1 MFLEVTEL
9 LAKYDIVL
17 KNHFEK
23 GPRNAMYTSM
33 MIQNDLIAAIYENM
47 IALIKEELSAANCFS
62 VMMDESS
69 DLSHKEQVSV
79 VVRYVDKDY
88 IIQERLVDIEHTDST
103 DSETLFQ
110 ILLKS
115 LSKVG
120 LNIDKLI
127 GQCYDGASN
136 MRGVNAGVQVKVKA
150 AQPKAIYSH
159 CYAHCV
165 NLVLVEAAS
174 TNQYTRNFFGV
185 LQNLY
190 NFLEASPHR
199 HSKLESLMLELKSKP
214 RIKSLKKLSDT
225 RWACRSDAIQAVYE
239 NFTAIKKAL
248 EEIEE
253 QSSDGRV
260 AADAGGLVF
269 SIMKFEFCICLVVL
283 KDILFKCRTVS
294 DYLQREDIDIVSAL
308 QVVDTTVKTIKE
320 MRNEAKFKLFYDETT
335 EFADNVGIEISEP
348 RARKISH
355 RLDANWSVEHTPAT
369 YQDRLRVC
377 FFYEV
382 LDIILNEFQS
392 RFNQESRI
400 YLSLLG
406 DLQKRKLSSDS
417 LFAEISAH
425 FSLDLA
431 SLKYES
437 SLFVNDCAIDATK
450 PYKML
455 KQLAEHNRTNVYI
468 ELTSL
473 LVKLCTIPFT
483 SASCERVFSK
493 LVLFKSKLRTTMCQ
507 ERLVGLMLPFVEQ
520 DIAEKLSPP
529 NILQQFA
536 GSGNR
541 RLDFGF

>member
-1 MFLEVTEL
+1 M
-9 LAKYDIVL
+9 
-17 KNHFEK
+17 
-23 GPRNAMYTSM
+23 
-33 MIQNDLIAAIYENM
+33 
-47 IALIKEELSAANCFS
+47 
-62 VMMDESS
+62 
-69 DLSHKEQVSV
+69 
-79 VVRYVDKDY
+79 
-88 IIQERLVDIEHTDST
+88 
-103 DSETLFQ
+103 
-110 ILLKS
+110 
-115 LSKVG
+115 
-120 LNIDKLI
+120 
-127 GQCYDGASN
+127 
-136 MRGVNAGVQVKVKA
+136 
-150 AQPKAIYSH
+150 
-159 CYAHCV
+159 
-165 NLVLVEAAS
+165 
-174 TNQYTRNFFGV
+174 
-185 LQNLY
+185 
-190 NFLEASPHR
+190 
-199 HSKLESLMLELKSKP
+199 
-214 RIKSLKKLSDT
+214 
-225 RWACRSDAIQAVYE
+225 
-239 NFTAIKKAL
+239 
-248 EEIEE
+248 
-253 QSSDGRV
+253 
-260 AADAGGLVF
+260 F

-320 MRNEAKFKLFYDETT
+320 MRNEAKFKLFYDEAT

-348 RARKISH
+348 RARKISY

-382 LDIILNEFQS
+382 LDIILNEFQL

-406 DLQKRKLSSDS
+406 KRKLSSDS

-483 SASCERVFSK
+483 SASCERAFSK
-493 LVLFKSKLRTTMCQ
+493 LVILKSKLRTTMCQ
-507 ERLVGLMLPFVEQ
+507 EWLVGLMLPFVET
-520 DIAEKLSPP
+520 LLR
-529 NILQQFA
+529 N
-536 GSGNR
+536 
-541 RLDFGF
+541 

>member
-1 MFLEVTEL
+1 MQ
-9 LAKYDIVL
+9 A
-17 KNHFEK
+17 
-23 GPRNAMYTSM
+23 
-33 MIQNDLIAAIYENM
+33 
-47 IALIKEELSAANCFS
+47 
-62 VMMDESS
+62 
-69 DLSHKEQVSV
+69 
-79 VVRYVDKDY
+79 
-88 IIQERLVDIEHTDST
+88 
-103 DSETLFQ
+103 
-110 ILLKS
+110 
-115 LSKVG
+115 
-120 LNIDKLI
+120 
-127 GQCYDGASN
+127 
-136 MRGVNAGVQVKVKA
+136 KVKA

-165 NLVLVEAAS
+165 NLVLVEATS

-294 DYLQREDIDIVSAL
+294 DYLQREDIDIVSTL

-320 MRNEAKFKLFYDETT
+320 MQNEAKFKLFYDEAT

-355 RLDANWSVEHTPAT
+355 HLDANWSVEHTPAT
-369 YQDRLRVC
+369 YQDRLRV
-377 FFYEV
+377 YEV

-392 RFNQESRI
+392 RFNQEFTCHCWGIYKNESFHRI
-400 YLSLLG
+400 LYL
-406 DLQKRKLSSDS
+406 
-417 LFAEISAH
+417 
-425 FSLDLA
+425 
-431 SLKYES
+431 LKY
-437 SLFVNDCAIDATK
+437 
-450 PYKML
+450 
-455 KQLAEHNRTNVYI
+455 QLIFHWI
-468 ELTSL
+468 
-473 LVKLCTIPFT
+473 
-483 SASCERVFSK
+483 
-493 LVLFKSKLRTTMCQ
+493 
-507 ERLVGLMLPFVEQ
+507 
-520 DIAEKLSPP
+520 
-529 NILQQFA
+529 
-536 GSGNR
+536 
-541 RLDFGF
+541 